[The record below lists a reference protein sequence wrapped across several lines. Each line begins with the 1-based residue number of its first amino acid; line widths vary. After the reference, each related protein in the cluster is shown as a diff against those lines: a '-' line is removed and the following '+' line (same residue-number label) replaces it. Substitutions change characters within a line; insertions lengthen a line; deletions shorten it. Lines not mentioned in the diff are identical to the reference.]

1 MASSQGQG
9 GPEYC
14 KCKKMST
21 PTSLVLL
28 FEYTEAKCG
37 KGLFLI
43 YKLTVLPQILLLL
56 HANQHVT
63 CPDPQ
68 GDQRHYHHLW
78 MSTVHSLPSLQSR
91 HLRQK
96 IYWHE
101 HSFILTW
108 HIIVLVLYHQLC
120 HLSCNVTVQEFQPKT
135 ALKKRYRNIFLA
147 LISCFLHVPGII
159 GVFLQTG
166 FPKRNIIINMTLM
179 TQFSLPSRSRLI
191 NK

>member
-9 GPEYC
+9 GPKYC

-28 FEYTEAKCG
+28 FECTEAKCG

-68 GDQRHYHHLW
+68 GGQRHYHHLW
-78 MSTVHSLPSLQSR
+78 MFTVHSLPSLQSR
-91 HLRQK
+91 HLRRK
-96 IYWHE
+96 ISARGQL
-101 HSFILTW
+101 HS
-108 HIIVLVLYHQLC
+108 HMAHNC
-120 HLSCNVTVQEFQPKT
+120 SGSLSSAVPSLLQCYCSGIPTKDST
-135 ALKKRYRNIFLA
+135 KKKD
-147 LISCFLHVPGII
+147 I
-159 GVFLQTG
+159 GTF
-166 FPKRNIIINMTLM
+166 F
-179 TQFSLPSRSRLI
+179 
-191 NK
+191 